1 MGKEKIMIEIKPY
14 KSILMPWRIEIK
26 DLEDIVVNDISS
38 TNSNKKIFFRIQIQQ
53 EELEKI
59 PLNTREFSLLLIYDD
74 LTSRLTEYDVNYM
87 ERKKDD
93 VFYVFINKIKNRK
106 ENPEEAKPWIR
117 EMKIDDLLK

>member
-1 MGKEKIMIEIKPY
+1 MIEIKPY

-38 TNSNKKIFFRIQIQQ
+38 VNSNKKIFFRIQIEQ

-59 PLNTREFSLLLIYDD
+59 PLNTREFTLLLIYDD
-74 LTSRLTEYDVNYM
+74 LTSRLTEYDINYM

-93 VFYVFINKIKNRK
+93 VFYVFINKIKSRK

-117 EMKIDDLLK
+117 EMRIDDLLK